1 MSMLTAELDHS
12 CRRLTQ
18 ALDGGEQA
26 HTQTHTCEGNMQKN
40 THSLSLLQAPHLMVS
55 HMVVWAQKYLLCPPI
70 SGKEVPFVS
79 PSLPNSRLQFVEI
92 T

>member
-26 HTQTHTCEGNMQKN
+26 HTQTHTCEGKIAKKH
-40 THSLSLLQAPHLMVS
+40 TFSLAPAGAAPDGVPHGCVGS
-55 HMVVWAQKYLLCPPI
+55 
-70 SGKEVPFVS
+70 EVPFVS
-79 PSLPNSRLQFVEI
+79 TYFWQGSTFCIPFSA
-92 T
+92 

>member
-26 HTQTHTCEGNMQKN
+26 HTQTHTCEGKIAKKH
-40 THSLSLLQAPHLMVS
+40 TFSLLQAPHLMVS

-79 PSLPNSRLQFVEI
+79 LPNSRLQFVEI